1 MLVGVQDTA
10 LQQVAERRGDGM
22 GDVPV
27 ETALGLAAGHGDK
40 GTGTTED
47 DLYVVHDET
56 AIKGYR
62 DVGQQLAVNSGS
74 GNVDVGDLHEHPPR
88 EPVPGTLQVEP
99 VKYTINAADLS
110 RVCTECGLDLA
121 RAEAARR
128 RQRFACHTVDTTGR
142 VESTLQWR
150 HREVGGGQDIG
161 REEGL
166 TRLFPVTPCAVFGNP
181 LASVADLAIG
191 FEESRSFG
199 SDLDD
204 FDDDDE
210 LDDDELEDFDDDDDD
225 DNEDDDFDDDDDE
238 DDDFDAAF
246 DDGADDDD
254 AFEDGDDDADLD
266 EESDGFSANGD
277 TLDEDDADYEE
288 FDP

>member
-1 MLVGVQDTA
+1 M
-10 LQQVAERRGDGM
+10 
-22 GDVPV
+22 
-27 ETALGLAAGHGDK
+27 
-40 GTGTTED
+40 
-47 DLYVVHDET
+47 
-56 AIKGYR
+56 
-62 DVGQQLAVNSGS
+62 
-74 GNVDVGDLHEHPPR
+74 
-88 EPVPGTLQVEP
+88 
-99 VKYTINAADLS
+99 
-110 RVCTECGLDLA
+110 
-121 RAEAARR
+121 
-128 RQRFACHTVDTTGR
+128 
-142 VESTLQWR
+142 
-150 HREVGGGQDIG
+150 
-161 REEGL
+161 

-204 FDDDDE
+204 FDDD
-210 LDDDELEDFDDDDDD
+210 
-225 DNEDDDFDDDDDE
+225 EDDDFDV
-238 DDDFDAAF
+238 AF

>member
-1 MLVGVQDTA
+1 M
-10 LQQVAERRGDGM
+10 
-22 GDVPV
+22 
-27 ETALGLAAGHGDK
+27 
-40 GTGTTED
+40 
-47 DLYVVHDET
+47 
-56 AIKGYR
+56 
-62 DVGQQLAVNSGS
+62 
-74 GNVDVGDLHEHPPR
+74 
-88 EPVPGTLQVEP
+88 
-99 VKYTINAADLS
+99 
-110 RVCTECGLDLA
+110 
-121 RAEAARR
+121 
-128 RQRFACHTVDTTGR
+128 
-142 VESTLQWR
+142 
-150 HREVGGGQDIG
+150 
-161 REEGL
+161 

-210 LDDDELEDFDDDDDD
+210 LDDDELEDFDDDDD
-225 DNEDDDFDDDDDE
+225 EDDDFDDDDDE

-254 AFEDGDDDADLD
+254 AVEDGDDDADLD

-288 FDP
+288 FRPLAG